1 MSSINN
7 FQKNTM
13 KLSKQLILSIYLLIC
28 LNSHYM
34 NANSL
39 VTLPFT
45 YINRKTNTSI
55 PITNTPKDYFESL
68 LNYPVYTTLNI
79 NNKPVKFHITLD
91 RYTTYISNKTLS
103 EIDPK
108 HAEIKEDEDLYS
120 LDYIGIHRAKYTS
133 SLFDFTANNNNNIS
147 ISNYSFFM
155 TKEMCDEFDYTIKTK
170 YLATEEEEIGFNV
183 LKGNKVE
190 GVAVEEDDDDDPYD
204 PYDPYNNEYKFF
216 TSSEE
221 NDIIRKK
228 LGEKWVN
235 KNNGYLIE
243 ENTNII
249 SQLKKR
255 NYISSYAYTILFDNK
270 DEEKGKII
278 IGGMPHEY
286 DPRHYLERYYIYYT
300 ATLGSDNGNPF
311 GNWGINLIDIK
322 YDGVSL
328 PYIKSAEFVLNFGFI
343 LSTPTYK
350 TYLDDQFFNDPEYS
364 KYCKEEKVDDYLVK
378 YCEENVIKEFK
389 NISFHFPNKFNTY
402 NESNAL
408 EFDYKD
414 LFVKAP
420 GDNNLYYFQIIF
432 PDKTYFKWKL
442 GRPVFK
448 KYQAAFDQNKRT
460 FGFYT
465 QTGEYDI
472 NDNGNEN
479 KENSQSLALSWIL
492 VIILSIILIGLGF
505 AFYKLLPF
513 IKRKKRANELDDEFD
528 YPSNEASNNEQKNDK
543 KEILID

>member
-1 MSSINN
+1 M
-7 FQKNTM
+7 
-13 KLSKQLILSIYLLIC
+13 
-28 LNSHYM
+28 NSHFL

-39 VTLPFT
+39 VTIPFT
-45 YINRKTNTSI
+45 YINKKTNTST
-55 PITNTPKDYFESL
+55 PTTTTPKDYYESL
-68 LNYPVYTTLNI
+68 LYYPVYTTLNI

-120 LDYIGIHRAKYTS
+120 LDYIGIHRAKYTNS
-133 SLFDFTANNNNNIS
+133 SFEFITNNNNIS
-147 ISNYSFFM
+147 FNNYSFFM
-155 TKEMCDEFDYTIKTK
+155 MKEMCDEFDYTIKTK

-183 LKGNKVE
+183 LKGNRVE
-190 GVAVEEDDDDDPYD
+190 GVPVDDDDDDDPYY
-204 PYDPYNNEYKFF
+204 PYDDEYQFF
-216 TSSEE
+216 TSNEE
-221 NDIIRKK
+221 SAIIKKK

-235 KNNGYLIE
+235 KNNGYLLE

-249 SQLKKR
+249 SQLKKG
-255 NYISSYAYTILFDNK
+255 NFISSYAYTILFENK

-286 DPRHYLERYYIYYT
+286 DPRHYLERYYIYYE
-300 ATLGSDNGNPF
+300 ASMGSNNGNQY
-311 GNWGINLIDIK
+311 GNWGINFIDIK

-328 PYIKSAEFVLNFGFI
+328 PYIKAADFEINFGFI

-350 TYLDDQFFNDPEYS
+350 TYLDNQFFNDPDYS
-364 KYCKEEKVDDYLVK
+364 KYCKEENVDKYLFK

-389 NISFHFPNKFNTY
+389 TISFHFPNKYNTY

-408 EFDYKD
+408 VFDYKD
-414 LFVKAP
+414 LFIKAP

-432 PDKTYFKWKL
+432 PDNTYFKWKL

-448 KYQAAFDQNKRT
+448 KYQAAFDQNKRI

-472 NDNGNEN
+472 NDNEN
-479 KENSQSLALSWIL
+479 KENRQSLAVSWIL
-492 VIILSIILIGLGF
+492 VIILSIILIGLGI
-505 AFYKLLPF
+505 AFFRLLPY
-513 IKRKKRANELDDEFD
+513 IKRKKRANEMQDEFD
-528 YPSNEASNNEQKNDK
+528 YPTTEASNNEQKEDNK
-543 KEILID
+543 ALLIN